1 MNKEMKIMIEDYIKA
16 NVMPIMISVDKNI
29 FKNYTEIPANCSN
42 ETLKGTFDL
51 EGYKSPLW
59 YEEVKKKENDNV
71 NLLIITDFDK
81 IDKEKQKK
89 FTELLKYRKI
99 GTLNLPKNCVIIV
112 LANSINKE
120 SIDKEIYSLVA
131 HIN

>member
-99 GTLNLPKNCVIIV
+99 GTLNLPKNCAIIV

>member
-1 MNKEMKIMIEDYIKA
+1 MNEEMKSMIEDYIKA

-42 ETLKGTFDL
+42 ETLKGAFDL
-51 EGYKSPLW
+51 EGYKNPLW
-59 YEEVKKKENDNV
+59 YEEVKKKENDNI

-81 IDKEKQKK
+81 IDKESQKK

-99 GTLNLPKNCVIIV
+99 GTLNLPKNCAIIV

>member
-59 YEEVKKKENDNV
+59 YEEVKKKENDNI

-81 IDKEKQKK
+81 IDKENQKK

-99 GTLNLPKNCVIIV
+99 GTLNLPKNCAIIV

>member
-1 MNKEMKIMIEDYIKA
+1 MNEEMKSMIEDYKKA

-59 YEEVKKKENDNV
+59 YEEVKKKENDNI

-81 IDKEKQKK
+81 IDKESQKK

-99 GTLNLPKNCVIIV
+99 GTLNLPKNCAIIV

>member
-1 MNKEMKIMIEDYIKA
+1 MNEEMKSMIEDYIKA

-59 YEEVKKKENDNV
+59 YEEVKKKENDNI

-81 IDKEKQKK
+81 IDKENQKK

-99 GTLNLPKNCVIIV
+99 GTLNLPKNCAIIV

>member
-1 MNKEMKIMIEDYIKA
+1 MKIMIEDYIKA

>member
-1 MNKEMKIMIEDYIKA
+1 MNEEMKSMIEDYIKA

-99 GTLNLPKNCVIIV
+99 GTLNLPKNCAIIV